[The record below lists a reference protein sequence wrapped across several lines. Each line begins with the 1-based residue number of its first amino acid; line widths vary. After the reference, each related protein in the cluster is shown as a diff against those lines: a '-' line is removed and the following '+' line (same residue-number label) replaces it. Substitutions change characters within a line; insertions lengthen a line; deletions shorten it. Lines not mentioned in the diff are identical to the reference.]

1 MSNMTL
7 LLFGVV
13 VFGLMIVGMV
23 LTLLEF
29 RKISNDDSS

>member
-29 RKISNDDSS
+29 RKISKDDSS